1 MSEGAFDIKLLRKE
15 LLEEKE
21 LTIQLRSEI
30 EKMTK
35 EVASV
40 NREITQCFLEQET
53 LLGENMRIKFNGV

>member
-40 NREITQCFLEQET
+40 NREIT
-53 LLGENMRIKFNGV
+53 